1 MDAPYNDFTQGM
13 KDLSYVLSF
22 SLQTRDLML
31 EIPHRA
37 TLFNSPMERMAAPF
51 LAKLGPA
58 WFRRMLLDLVPNQR
72 VQRLKDISDVM
83 CANTRRIFFGKK
95 AAFEAGDE
103 AVKEQVAS
111 GKDIMS
117 ILREPPNVSSTV
129 DPNPLNCIIVK
140 ANMAASEKEQLSNE
154 EMIAQI
160 S

>member
-1 MDAPYNDFTQGM
+1 MHRTALELIGQGGLGHSFDSLETDAPYNDFTQGM

-117 ILREPPNVSSTV
+117 ILCELK
-129 DPNPLNCIIVK
+129 NPARFRAILTH
-140 ANMAASEKEQLSNE
+140 
-154 EMIAQI
+154 
-160 S
+160 